1 MKSFNSTIVTCGNY
15 YEPQHIPGMVED
27 DPYAHAGTGEKT
39 GMGIRIL
46 TEREFGMVSAQDFDF
61 HFTVEEGEGEE
72 QWWEALEVLSPWL
85 RHDSLRTAA
94 MDLQRLIARGD
105 ISETAA
111 DAMQDWM
118 IRRVA

>member
-1 MKSFNSTIVTCGNY
+1 MKSFNSTIITCGDY
-15 YEPQHIPGMVED
+15 YEPQSIPGMVEGD
-27 DPYAHAGTGEKT
+27 EYAHVSSSEKT

-46 TEREFGMVSAQDFDF
+46 TEREYCMVADQEFDF
-61 HFTVEEGEGEE
+61 HFTVEAGEGEE

-105 ISETAA
+105 ITETAA